1 MDPLYPPDADLP
13 PILSAPF
20 RNHSQEQDPLQG
32 VTKLRQAGDMLAQ
45 VSIQEQPTV
54 GGKRINQKTEQEM
67 VEQIQYAEQHR
78 HVKFAQD
85 TRFQVD
91 NTDNTGEEEQ
101 SPEATP
107 SYAQQVQDLNLIAVM
122 QSLQIAVPEDPE
134 IPYQGDLLMK
144 VGCSSGTPRNLPL
157 QPLNEAMA
165 TAWGKNYWVIDQVK
179 HAMYKAY
186 FRNEEAMDSVIRR
199 NPNKDVDE
207 YKFNTIYVPIRVFGV
222 PERFRVQ
229 HMMRYV
235 IEKIAQTS
243 DIHSPP
249 EISMKITSD
258 FVEAYAKMDIRM
270 PVKDKVKYF
279 VGPNE
284 YILLYINYGKI
295 KRICTFC
302 SVMFHTVDF
311 YPNRRKLIHDLI
323 SIGAIG
329 LWTSQVSKIP
339 EIAFELNTN
348 QS

>member
-1 MDPLYPPDADLP
+1 
-13 PILSAPF
+13 
-20 RNHSQEQDPLQG
+20 
-32 VTKLRQAGDMLAQ
+32 
-45 VSIQEQPTV
+45 
-54 GGKRINQKTEQEM
+54 
-67 VEQIQYAEQHR
+67 
-78 HVKFAQD
+78 
-85 TRFQVD
+85 
-91 NTDNTGEEEQ
+91 
-101 SPEATP
+101 
-107 SYAQQVQDLNLIAVM
+107 
-122 QSLQIAVPEDPE
+122 
-134 IPYQGDLLMK
+134 MK

-199 NPNKDVDE
+199 QPWSLDKDNLLIEWINPRNPNKDVDE
-207 YKFNTIYVPIRVFGV
+207 YKFNTIYVPIRVFGM
-222 PERFRVQ
+222 PERFRVP

-235 IEKIAQTS
+235 IEKIAQTL

-258 FVEAYAKMDIRM
+258 FVEAYAKMDIM
-270 PVKDKVKYF
+270 MLVKDKVKYF

-302 SVMFHTVDF
+302 GVMFHTVDF
-311 YPNRRKLIHDLI
+311 CPNRRKLIHHLI
-323 SIGAIG
+323 SIGASTASVPFSYVG

-339 EIAFELNTN
+339 EIAFE
-348 QS
+348 QSN

>member
-1 MDPLYPPDADLP
+1 
-13 PILSAPF
+13 
-20 RNHSQEQDPLQG
+20 
-32 VTKLRQAGDMLAQ
+32 
-45 VSIQEQPTV
+45 
-54 GGKRINQKTEQEM
+54 
-67 VEQIQYAEQHR
+67 
-78 HVKFAQD
+78 
-85 TRFQVD
+85 
-91 NTDNTGEEEQ
+91 
-101 SPEATP
+101 
-107 SYAQQVQDLNLIAVM
+107 
-122 QSLQIAVPEDPE
+122 
-134 IPYQGDLLMK
+134 MK
-144 VGCSSGTPRNLPL
+144 VGCSSGTSRNLPL

-199 NPNKDVDE
+199 QPWSLDKDNLLIE
-207 YKFNTIYVPIRVFGV
+207 VFGV
-222 PERFRVQ
+222 PERFRVP

-302 SVMFHTVDF
+302 GVMFHTVDF
-311 YPNRRKLIHDLI
+311 CPNRRKLIHHLI
-323 SIGAIG
+323 SIGARTASVPFSYVG

-348 QS
+348 QR